1 MKTRTIKL
9 TLEYDGSAYGG
20 WQRQPHS
27 PTVQGE
33 VERAIRAFDPELE
46 HVQVAGRTDSGV
58 HAIGQVAHFHTQ
70 ISLEARRIA
79 PAINY
84 HLPNDIVVHQAEDMH
99 EGFNARYDS
108 LWKRYRYRIYNGP
121 QETALHRTTSWW
133 IRAPLELEAMR
144 EAAGHFL
151 GENDFNAFR
160 SVHCDAEHAFREM
173 FSVTIERTERPPVG
187 HFIDIVFHANA
198 FCRHMCRILA
208 GTLAEVGMGKFVPDD
223 IPAIM
228 ASRDRRRGGRT
239 APPGGLTLLE
249 VAYPSQG

>member
-1 MKTRTIKL
+1 MRALTRVMIRF
-9 TLEYDGSAYGG
+9 GSGTVIEFTMVLKKP
-20 WQRQPHS
+20 RF
-27 PTVQGE
+27 TVQLLGGFGHRLNLKLCAKQ
-33 VERAIRAFDPELE
+33 RAI
-46 HVQVAGRTDSGV
+46 
-58 HAIGQVAHFHTQ
+58 
-70 ISLEARRIA
+70 
-79 PAINY
+79 
-84 HLPNDIVVHQAEDMH
+84 
-99 EGFNARYDS
+99 
-108 LWKRYRYRIYNGP
+108 
-121 QETALHRTTSWW
+121 
-133 IRAPLELEAMR
+133 
-144 EAAGHFL
+144 FL

>member
-144 EAAGHFL
+144 EAAGHFWEKTTL
-151 GENDFNAFR
+151 THFARCIAMQNMPFARCSR
-160 SVHCDAEHAFREM
+160 SRLNEPNVPQWVTLSISSFTQMRSAVICAEF
-173 FSVTIERTERPPVG
+173 
-187 HFIDIVFHANA
+187 
-198 FCRHMCRILA
+198 
-208 GTLAEVGMGKFVPDD
+208 
-223 IPAIM
+223 
-228 ASRDRRRGGRT
+228 
-239 APPGGLTLLE
+239 
-249 VAYPSQG
+249 

>member
-151 GENDFNAFR
+151 GANDFHAFR

-173 FSVTIERTERPPVG
+173 FSVPI
-187 HFIDIVFHANA
+187 
-198 FCRHMCRILA
+198 
-208 GTLAEVGMGKFVPDD
+208 
-223 IPAIM
+223 
-228 ASRDRRRGGRT
+228 
-239 APPGGLTLLE
+239 
-249 VAYPSQG
+249 

>member
-84 HLPNDIVVHQAEDMH
+84 HLPNDIVVHRAEDMP
-99 EGFNARYDS
+99 EDFNARYDS

-133 IRAPLELEAMR
+133 IRAPLEIEAMR
-144 EAAGHFL
+144 EAAAHFWEKTTLTHFARCIAMRNTPIVKCFRSRLTESSDHQWASSSISSFMPTHSAGICAGFSLERWQRSGWGNLRRTIFL
-151 GENDFNAFR
+151 GLWPQET
-160 SVHCDAEHAFREM
+160 DA
-173 FSVTIERTERPPVG
+173 
-187 HFIDIVFHANA
+187 
-198 FCRHMCRILA
+198 
-208 GTLAEVGMGKFVPDD
+208 AEEEPH
-223 IPAIM
+223 
-228 ASRDRRRGGRT
+228 RR
-239 APPGGLTLLE
+239 
-249 VAYPSQG
+249 VV